1 MTFEFPIE
9 VNVYVNNEFIDIFK
23 VENNPFVNPNNN
35 FSNYIDTQIKLK
47 YPQFNKNIMADL
59 KGGAKT
65 LAIHNE
71 PFLSCYLYY
80 N

>member
-1 MTFEFPIE
+1 MAFVFPID
-9 VNVYVNNEFIDIFK
+9 VNVYVNNKFIDIFK
-23 VENNPFVNPNNN
+23 VNNNPFVNPNNN
-35 FSNYIDTQIKLK
+35 FSNYIDTQIKLI
-47 YPQFNKNIMADL
+47 YPQFNQNIMIDF
-59 KGGAKT
+59 KGGSKT